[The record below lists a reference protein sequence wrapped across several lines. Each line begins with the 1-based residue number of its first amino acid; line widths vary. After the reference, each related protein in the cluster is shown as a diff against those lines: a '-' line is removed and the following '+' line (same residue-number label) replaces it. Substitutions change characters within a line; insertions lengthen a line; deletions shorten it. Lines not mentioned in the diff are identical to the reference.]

1 MILSKRKLDPTKRH
15 VGRVSLASVLSL
27 VAVVGIALVVVLL
40 FVRLS
45 RVDTQLARIND
56 EMKAVAQKSEEASRE
71 SHAARLRSS
80 QAEENAL
87 EAGRARF
94 EAERGRLRAEAAAR
108 SAESEV
114 ESVRTE
120 TEEIRRKQAAEL
132 DRLQKAL
139 SRVVETRRTAL
150 GLVMSLGSESI
161 KFDFDQARLKPE
173 DRELLSRIAGILLTS
188 SDYRIDVYGHTDDI
202 GTEEYNQGLSERR
215 AQAVRDY
222 LVEAG
227 VDPAIIATEGYGKS
241 QPRVEASGPEARA
254 KNRRV
259 EIAVINT
266 RIVDLEP
273 ASSSP

>member
-1 MILSKRKLDPTKRH
+1 MRSPERQA
-15 VGRVSLASVLSL
+15 GRISLASILQL
-27 VAVVGIALVVVLL
+27 VGLAGIALFALL
-40 FVRLS
+40 FFIRLS
-45 RVDTQLARIND
+45 KIETRLTAISNG
-56 EMKAVAQKSEEASRE
+56 MKAVTQKTEEASRE
-71 SHAARLRSS
+71 SQAARLRAS

-87 EAGRARF
+87 EAGRARS
-94 EAERGRLRAEAAAR
+94 EAELEKLRAESAAR
-108 SAESEV
+108 SAESETAAL
-114 ESVRTE
+114 RTE
-120 TEEIRRKQAAEL
+120 TEELRRKQAAEL

-227 VDPAIIATEGYGKS
+227 VDPAIISTKGFGKS
-241 QPRVEASGPEARA
+241 QPRVAGAGPEARA

-259 EIAVINT
+259 EIAVVNT
-266 RIVDLEP
+266 RIVDLE
-273 ASSSP
+273 ATGRNH